1 MFICLLKMFRFV
13 AEQTITFAAPSGGP
27 FVLGG
32 MSILISLDN
41 YLDLLLCKRLDLS
54 SPNV

>member
-1 MFICLLKMFRFV
+1 MFRFV

-27 FVLGG
+27 CVLGG